1 MQYFW
6 LLSHM
11 GWFACFNG
19 AKTSEKNKGKQLA
32 IVVMLKGGP
41 LMHGPRAAEI
51 AGNIYQTLGEQNYFS
66 MEENTEAVTA
76 FDTQH

>member
-1 MQYFW
+1 
-6 LLSHM
+6 
-11 GWFACFNG
+11 
-19 AKTSEKNKGKQLA
+19 
-32 IVVMLKGGP
+32 MLKGGP